1 LTCFF
6 TDPKVTLK
14 EVREMNLKSWELEKN
29 QRKQGFEAQ
38 TPNRQSVDN
47 NWEKERG
54 PFERN
59 HQQLMDDPR
68 ALLRMT
74 ARPV

>member
-14 EVREMNLKSWELEKN
+14 EVRGMNLKSWELEKN
-29 QRKQGFEAQ
+29 QRKPGFEAQ

-47 NWEKERG
+47 NWEKERR

-59 HQQLMDDPR
+59 QQLMDDPR